1 MSTLKSVRE
10 AQDMTVQELADKAMV
25 KASTIEGI
33 EAGTE
38 RASFSTSLK
47 LARALGVDVKSIQE
61 FSGLFGSGGS
71 GSSVDPLLGPRVGP

>member
-1 MSTLKSVRE
+1 MSNLKSVRE
-10 AQDMTVQELADKAMV
+10 AQNMTVAALADKAMV
-25 KASTIEGI
+25 KSATIEGI

-61 FSGLFGSGGS
+61 FSSLFGSGSGS
-71 GSSVDPLLGPRVGP
+71 GADPLLGPRVGP